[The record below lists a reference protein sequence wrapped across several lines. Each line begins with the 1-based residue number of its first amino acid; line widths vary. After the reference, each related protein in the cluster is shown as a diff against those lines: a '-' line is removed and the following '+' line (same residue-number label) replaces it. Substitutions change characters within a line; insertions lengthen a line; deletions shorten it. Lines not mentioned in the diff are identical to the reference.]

1 MNLIPDYIKALGLKE
16 QSENLFREKCD
27 ENNFTYMY
35 LEHEQAAYCSEI
47 WKDMNKRP
55 DYILSI
61 PNFGSVFIDV
71 KAFGSNQF
79 YKDVFKILNKTPPM
93 AFSISKDELSEY
105 FRLQEETSINVWYA
119 IMLIQDNQA
128 TPDMYFL
135 PVDRVKKFSNIKQ
148 RDYHSWKYIQ
158 VPINCFTKCSHFME
172 DRCNICQHRYCEELE
187 NILDI
192 QKSINVTNKGYIKV

>member
-1 MNLIPDYIKALGLKE
+1 MNLKPDYIRAIGLKE

-27 ENNFTYMY
+27 ENNFAYMY
-35 LEHEQAAYCSEI
+35 LEHEQASYCSEI

-61 PNFGSVFIDV
+61 PDIGSVFIDV
-71 KAFGSNQF
+71 KAFGSILF
-79 YKDVFKILNKTPPM
+79 YQDAFKFMNKTPPK
-93 AFSISKDELSEY
+93 AFTINRDELSEY
-105 FRLQEETSINVWYA
+105 IRLQKKTSIKVCFA
-119 IMLIQDNQA
+119 IMLMEDNQV

-135 PVDRVKKFSNIKQ
+135 PVDRVKKFSNIRP

-158 VPINCFTKCSHFME
+158 VPINCFTKCSQLLQ
-172 DRCNICQHRYCEELE
+172 DRCNICRHRYCEELE

-192 QKSINVTNKGYIKV
+192 QNSIYATNQWTY